1 MSTDLLLKPSCQVRG
16 CGSTSDLYGSN
27 CNHMTLC
34 FSCGKSMAENKA
46 KCIQCDAIVTRLI
59 REYNVRRES
68 TVNNKNYFIG
78 RFGTGLPNFS
88 KTKNPSQNKWSL
100 RKDLQDPRKNKEEQ
114 KTKPWVLDELT
125 GQSRYQG
132 HQEGA
137 QSASYYLLMKQ
148 GKEFSAVPAGSWFNF
163 NKVAQYKQLTLE
175 EAEEKM
181 NNRQK
186 TNRDGYKRWIMK
198 FGNGPEKVT
207 GDDGGGGEGNFSD
220 NEEEETTRK
229 RYRLGS
235 LNKIGGDGDDDEDNL
250 IGANEDGDLND
261 DGSDKGS
268 DWEHEEIFSDDDEAV
283 GNPDEQEDFEH
294 EAPAP
299 PETKQDDDG
308 NEEEAGLTESGRE
321 LKKLLGRSGGLNG
334 IDEEEEDEDDDDE
347 DDMDEDIG
355 LLPPAPKQKD
365 APKQLEPFDNRS
377 TKPVTKGKRK
387 LDSDQANKAS
397 NTAPP
402 KKMKTENE
410 QKSSVREKPAASEIS
425 VHAKVTQSLK
435 TGSASP
441 VSEEEIRALLMQK
454 APIALPDFV
463 NNFPERRKYSKEQ
476 KDAFTAIVKKVS
488 ELEKKNGISY
498 VVLRKK

>member
-1 MSTDLLLKPSCQVRG
+1 MSTDLLLKPSCEVRG

-27 CNHMTLC
+27 CKHMTLC
-34 FSCGKSMAENKA
+34 ISCGKTMAENKA
-46 KCIQCDAIVTRLI
+46 KCSQCDAIVTRLI

-68 TVNNKNYFIG
+68 TIGDKNYFIG
-78 RFGTGLPNFS
+78 KFGTGLPSFL

-100 RKDLQDPRKNKEEQ
+100 RKDLQDSRKNKNEV
-114 KTKPWVLDELT
+114 KSKAWILDEQR

-132 HQEGA
+132 HQECA
-137 QSASYYLLMKQ
+137 QSSSYYLLMKA

-198 FGNGPEKVT
+198 LGNGPEKVT
-207 GDDGGGGEGNFSD
+207 GENDGSGEGKFSN

-229 RYRLGS
+229 GDGFDEEGD
-235 LNKIGGDGDDDEDNL
+235 IGG
-250 IGANEDGDLND
+250 ASEDGDLHD

-283 GNPDEQEDFEH
+283 GNPDEREDLEH
-294 EAPAP
+294 EAPSP
-299 PETKQDDDG
+299 PETKHDEDG
-308 NEEEAGLTESGRE
+308 NEEQVRLSESGRE

-334 IDEEEEDEDDDDE
+334 IDGEEEEDEDDDDE

-355 LLPPAPKQKD
+355 LLPPAPKQKI
-365 APKQLEPFDNRS
+365 APKQLEGFFNS
-377 TKPVTKGKRK
+377 HTKPVPKEKRK
-387 LDSDQANKAS
+387 LDGDEANKQAS
-397 NTAPP
+397 NTAS

-410 QKSSVREKPAASEIS
+410 QNLHVRDNAAASMHSQASPSMKI
-425 VHAKVTQSLK
+425 
-435 TGSASP
+435 GSASSP
-441 VSEEEIRALLMQK
+441 VSEDQIRALLMKK
-454 APIALPDFV
+454 APIPLSDFV
-463 NNFPERRKYSKEQ
+463 NNFPERRKYSKEE
-476 KDAFTAIVKKVS
+476 KDAFSKIMKKVS
-488 ELEKKNGISY
+488 TLQNKNGISY
-498 VVLRKK
+498 LLLKK